1 MSIEVL
7 NKMAAT
13 PEETPVIN
21 VALGNP
27 TYQGPAGKDG
37 APGPMGPQGPK
48 GDKGEQGPIGPKGD
62 KGADGAQGIQGPKGD
77 DGAPGK
83 DGAPGS
89 VGPMGPQGEQG
100 IPGSSGVYIG
110 AEMPEGDINVWI
122 DPTGD
127 PIDLPSGGDNDIEYI
142 RLPSE
147 KKNLDEETI
156 NKIFDYCQYYKDHN
170 KINPNVKWYIQ
181 ETDRIIQWVV
191 NANISSTSNS
201 ISITFILLD
210 MSGRAQNLYCRILN
224 NKLDTYYVANLN
236 PYTAPGWHYVSNNW
250 SGSSCSIG
258 YGSPLIKLVC
268 QKYSEYFVIELAS
281 PNGNDLQNNTL
292 EYVCVYDSSS
302 VVRVSIS
309 GADCSLDDSDISI
322 IGYYYWGVY

>member
-7 NKMAAT
+7 NKIAAM

-48 GDKGEQGPIGPKGD
+48 GDKGDPGVQGKD
-62 KGADGAQGIQGPKGD
+62 GIQGPKGD
-77 DGAPGK
+77 KGDPGAQGPKGN

-100 IPGSSGVYIG
+100 IPGPSGVYIG
-110 AEMPEGDINVWI
+110 TEMPEGDINVWI

-127 PIDLPSGGDNDIEYI
+127 PIDLPSGGGSDIEYI
-142 RLPSE
+142 RLPYE

-181 ETDRIIQWVV
+181 ETDRVIQWVV
-191 NANISSTSNS
+191 NAYIYSSSNS

-210 MSGRAQNLYCRILN
+210 MDGSVSNLYCRILN
-224 NKLDTYYVANLN
+224 NKLDTYYVAKLN

-250 SGSSCSIG
+250 SGSSCELNQW
-258 YGSPLIKLVC
+258 SPLIKLVC
-268 QKYSEYFVIELAS
+268 QKYSEYFIIELAS
-281 PNGNDLQNNTL
+281 PYGNDLQDDSK

-302 VVRVSIS
+302 VVRVSVS
-309 GADCSLDDSDISI
+309 GADCSLDDSDINI
-322 IGYYYWGVY
+322 IGYYYWGV